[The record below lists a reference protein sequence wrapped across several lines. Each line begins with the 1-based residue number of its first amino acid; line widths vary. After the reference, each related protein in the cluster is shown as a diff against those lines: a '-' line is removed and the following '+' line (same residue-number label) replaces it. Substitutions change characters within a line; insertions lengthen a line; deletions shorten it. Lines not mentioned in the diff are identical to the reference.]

1 MSNLELFV
9 KAQNVVM
16 GCTNEAQ
23 FAVAKQYV
31 RLAQKVLT
39 HEWSMDLIQVV
50 VSKERALTSR

>member
-1 MSNLELFV
+1 MSNIELFC

-31 RLAQKVLT
+31 RLAQKVLE
-39 HEWSMDLIQVV
+39 HDWNMDLIQVV
-50 VSKERALTSR
+50 VSKERQLLSK